1 MSVVSGD
8 FDTAVVGRS
17 FRGDPVT
24 VTAER
29 IAAYAAATNERSAAA
44 VAGALA
50 PPAFSYTALRPPLRA
65 ALRATTPLYDDLQG
79 LHGEQD
85 IRVLAPVTPGMALTP
100 VIEVAGLRCRST
112 GVAVV
117 LRAHVLAGDDPVSEQ
132 YTTIYFRGAALDESL
147 GDEAPEHLLP
157 ADVAE
162 RPPDAVVVRHIDTD
176 QPARYAEAS
185 GDLGAYHLDA
195 DEARRV
201 GLPGII
207 VHGMCLMALAGGAVA
222 EQGAAGGPTRLDRL
236 AVRFARPVVPGQ
248 DLSTSI
254 WKLDAG
260 AGILRYGFE
269 SHDADGVTV
278 LRHGRAE
285 VRAA

>member
-1 MSVVSGD
+1 MSAAGGD
-8 FDTAVVGRS
+8 FDTAVVGRT
-17 FRGDPVT
+17 FRGDAVT

-29 IAAYAAATNERSAAA
+29 IAAYAAATNEHSRAA

-50 PPAFSYTALRPPLRA
+50 PPAFTYTALRPPLRA

-85 IRVLAPVTPGMALTP
+85 IRVLAPLTPGMALTP
-100 VIEVAGLRCRST
+100 VIEVAGLRRRST

-132 YTTIYFRGAALDESL
+132 YTTIYFRGAALEESL
-147 GDEAPEHLLP
+147 GDEAPEHALDP
-157 ADVAE
+157 DVAE
-162 RPPDAVVVRHIDTD
+162 RQPDAVVARHIDLD

-195 DEARRV
+195 GEARRV

-207 VHGMCLMALAGGAVA
+207 VHGMCLMAIAGGAVA
-222 EQGAAGGPTRLDRL
+222 EHGADGDAARVDRI

-248 DLSTSI
+248 ELTTSI
-254 WKLDAG
+254 WALGRDAEM
-260 AGILRYGFE
+260 ARYGFA

-285 VRAA
+285 LRTA

>member
-17 FRGDPVT
+17 FRGDPVA

-29 IAAYAAATNERSAAA
+29 IAAYAAATNERSGPAAA
-44 VAGALA
+44 GELA
-50 PPAFSYTALRPPLRA
+50 PPAFAYTALRPPLRA
-65 ALRATTPLYDDLQG
+65 ALRAATPLYDDLQG

-85 IRVLAPVTPGMALTP
+85 IRVLAPVTPGTQLTP
-100 VIEVAGLRCRST
+100 VIEVAGLRRRST

-117 LRAHVLAGDDPVSEQ
+117 LRAHVLAGDVPVSEQ
-132 YTTIYFRGAALDESL
+132 YTTIYFRGAALEESL
-147 GDEAPEHLLP
+147 GDEAPEHQLDP
-157 ADVAE
+157 DVAE
-162 RPPDAVVVRHIDTD
+162 RSPDAVVVRHIDAD

-222 EQGAAGGPTRLDRL
+222 EHGSGGDSALVDRL
-236 AVRFARPVVPGQ
+236 AVRFARPVLPGQ
-248 DLSTSI
+248 DLRTSI
-254 WKLDAG
+254 WELGREA
-260 AGILRYGFE
+260 AVVHYGFE
-269 SHDADGVTV
+269 SRDAAGVAV

-285 VRAA
+285 LRAA

>member
-29 IAAYAAATNERSAAA
+29 IAAYAAATNETARLAATGE
-44 VAGALA
+44 VA
-50 PPAFSYTALRPPLRA
+50 PPAFAYTSLRPPLRA
-65 ALRATTPLYDDLQG
+65 ALRAVTPLYDALQG

-85 IRVLAPVTPGMALTP
+85 IHVLAPVTPGMRLTP
-100 VIEVAGLRCRST
+100 VIEVAGLQPRGT

-117 LRAHVLAGDDPVSEQ
+117 LHARVLAGDDPVSEQ
-132 YTTIYFRGAALDESL
+132 YTTIYFRGAALEERL
-147 GDEAPEHLLP
+147 GAEAPDHRLA
-157 ADVAE
+157 ADVTE
-162 RPPDAVVVRHIDTD
+162 RPPDGVVARRIDPD

-195 DEARRV
+195 DAARRV

-222 EQGAAGGPTRLDRL
+222 EHGAGGDPARVRRL
-236 AVRFARPVVPGQ
+236 AVRFARPVLPGQ
-248 DLSTSI
+248 ELTTAI
-254 WKLDAG
+254 WELGRDDAVV
-260 AGILRYGFE
+260 RYGFE
-269 SHDADGVTV
+269 SSDAGGVTV

-285 VRAA
+285 LGTA